1 MSSVSSVSST
11 SSAAT
16 SAVTGSTELG
26 EDTFLR
32 LLTTQMQ
39 NQDPLSPMSNE
50 EFVAQ
55 LAQFSSLE
63 QLQGI
68 SAGIESLAL
77 LNNSMNNSQMVNL
90 LGQQVVAMGDTVHY
104 DGGGNLPLHYDAS
117 SATSQTHVTIADAD
131 GTVVWSGDIGP
142 VEEGENVWTWDG
154 RTSSGAQAPEGEYT
168 FAVEGT
174 DSQGGDIPVDEL
186 IVGVV
191 DEMDYST
198 GTPTPSI
205 DGTTFGVGDILR
217 VESQESE

>member
-1 MSSVSSVSST
+1 MSSVSSATSST
-11 SSAAT
+11 VST
-16 SAVTGSTELG
+16 TAVTGSTDLG
-26 EDTFLR
+26 QDTFLR

-90 LGQQVVAMGDTVHY
+90 LGQKVVAMGDTVNY
-104 DGGGNLPLHYDAS
+104 DGQGDLPLHYDAS
-117 SATSQTHVTIADAD
+117 SATQQTTVTITDAD

-142 VEEGENVWTWDG
+142 AEGGENVWTWDG
-154 RTSSGAQAPEGEYT
+154 RTSSGAQAPAGEYT
-168 FAVEGT
+168 FSFEGT
-174 DSQGGDIPVDEL
+174 SSDGGEVAVAEL

-205 DGTTFGVGDILR
+205 DGTSFGVGDILR
-217 VESQESE
+217 VEAQEAS